1 MIGPANAY
9 QPDYAVAPGT
19 ILAER
24 LEAHD
29 MSYADFARRCGR
41 SPKLISEIVA
51 GKAPVEPETALQ
63 FEKVTG
69 VAAHIWLG
77 LEADYKLHRAQE
89 AERKQAAKSTDRGR
103 SVFP

>member
-69 VAAHIWLG
+69 V
-77 LEADYKLHRAQE
+77 
-89 AERKQAAKSTDRGR
+89 GR
-103 SVFP
+103 SYLAWSRSRLPTPPGAGSRKNTSGKIR

>member
-24 LEAHD
+24 LEAND

-51 GKAPVEPETALQ
+51 GKAPVEPQTALQ

-77 LEADYKLHRAQE
+77 IEADYRLHRAKE
-89 AERKQAAKSTDRGR
+89 AEAKQAEKSA
-103 SVFP
+103 

>member
-1 MIGPANAY
+1 MIGAANAY
-9 QPDYAVAPGT
+9 QPDYAVAPGA

-24 LEAHD
+24 LEAND

-63 FEKVTG
+63 FEKVTESPL
-69 VAAHIWLG
+69 ISG
-77 LEADYKLHRAQE
+77 LAWKPTTSSTKRRKPKED
-89 AERKQAAKSTDRGR
+89 ERKNSPSGRGA
-103 SVFP
+103 FP